1 MGINPGAVYGL
12 WAGQTA
18 ALFKIS
24 PDQSGRTALPSITST
39 YPLQI

>member
-1 MGINPGAVYGL
+1 MNPGAVNGL

-18 ALFKIS
+18 ALFKVS
-24 PDQSGRTALPSITST
+24 PDQSGETALFQITST